1 MMARILTAGLAL
13 AAGVLV
19 AVGATLMLARGRMLS
34 GVLLAL
40 AAAAV
45 IRLSAF
51 AWKRMAR
58 S

>member
-1 MMARILTAGLAL
+1 MMARVLTAGLTL
-13 AAGVLV
+13 VAGLLV
-19 AVGATLMLARGRMLS
+19 AVGAVLMLARGRMLS

-40 AAAAV
+40 AAATV

>member
-1 MMARILTAGLAL
+1 MMARVLAAGLTL

-19 AVGATLMLARGRMLS
+19 AVGATLMLARGRMLT

-51 AWKRMAR
+51 AWKRMAG

>member
-1 MMARILTAGLAL
+1 MLARVLTAGLTL
-13 AAGVLV
+13 TAGVLV
-19 AVGATLMLARGRMLS
+19 AVGAVLMLARGRMLT

-45 IRLSAF
+45 IRLSAV

>member
-1 MMARILTAGLAL
+1 MVARVLTTGLAL

-19 AVGATLMLARGRMLS
+19 AVGAVLMLARGRMLS